1 MEKNNI
7 TISTAVVFKSDNIDT
22 DKIIPARFLKAVSRG
37 NFGEKLF
44 CDLRTNPNFC
54 LNQYPGY
61 RKILITG
68 NNFGCGS
75 SREHAVWALYDY
87 GFRVIIATGF
97 ADIFKNNAFNNG
109 LLPLTLPAEQCNAL
123 AQKAIENHDT
133 IFEVSIEAQT
143 VGIQGSEK
151 FKFNIDPFRKECLIN
166 GFDTTQW
173 LLNMKDEI
181 IDFENTKPSYNYE

>member
-54 LNQYPGY
+54 LNQYTGN

-87 GFRVIIATGF
+87 GFRVIIGAGF

-109 LLPLTLPAEQCNAL
+109 LLPLILPEEQCNIL
-123 AQKAIENHDT
+123 AQKAITNHDT
-133 IFEVSIEAQT
+133 VFEVSVEAQT
-143 VGIQGSEK
+143 VGIQGGEK
-151 FKFNIDPFRKECLIN
+151 YHFNIDPFRRECLIN
-166 GFDTTQW
+166 GSDTTQW
-173 LLNMKDEI
+173 LLNMKEEI
-181 IDFENTKPSYNYE
+181 IAFEKHNSR

>member
-7 TISTAVVFKSDNIDT
+7 TISKALVFKSDNIDT

-44 CDLRTNPNFC
+44 CDLRTNPHFC
-54 LNQYPGY
+54 LNQYPGS
-61 RKILITG
+61 RKILISG

-109 LLPLTLPAEQCNAL
+109 LFPLILPETQCNLL
-123 AQKAIENHDT
+123 AQKAIDNKDT
-133 IFEVSIEAQT
+133 VFEVNIEAQT
-143 VGIQGSEK
+143 VGIQGGES
-151 FKFNIDPFRKECLIN
+151 FPFSIDPFRKECLIN

-173 LLNMKDEI
+173 LLNIKDEI
-181 IDFENTKPSYNYE
+181 VRFDKHTHL

>member
-54 LNQYPGY
+54 LNQYLGN

-109 LLPLTLPAEQCNAL
+109 LLPLTLPEEQCNAL
-123 AQKAIENHDT
+123 AQKAITKHDT

-143 VGIQGSEK
+143 VGIKGGEK
-151 FKFNIDPFRKECLIN
+151 YRFSIDPFRRECLIN
-166 GFDTTQW
+166 GSDTTQW

-181 IDFENTKPSYNYE
+181 IAFENTKPSYNYE

>member
-7 TISTAVVFKSDNIDT
+7 TISKAVVFKSDNIDT

-54 LNQYPGY
+54 LNQYSGS

-109 LLPLTLPAEQCNAL
+109 LLPLILPGNQCNIL
-123 AQKAIENHDT
+123 AQKTIDNKDT
-133 IFEVSIEAQT
+133 VFEVNIEAQT
-143 VGIQGSEK
+143 VGIQGGEL
-151 FKFNIDPFRKECLIN
+151 FPFTIDPFRKECLIM
-166 GFDTTQW
+166 GFDTSHW
-173 LLNMKDEI
+173 LINNKDEI
-181 IDFENTKPSYNYE
+181 IDYKYKHQSYN